1 MGTIRNEGLKALDL
15 LKQDVTY
22 TRNDVSLFLALSE
35 LFRQESV
42 DAKDFVS
49 VPENLLNKFFS
60 LRCRDHI

>member
-35 LFRQESV
+35 LFRQDSV

-49 VPENLLNKFFS
+49 IPEYLLNEFFP
-60 LRCRDHI
+60 LCCRDHI